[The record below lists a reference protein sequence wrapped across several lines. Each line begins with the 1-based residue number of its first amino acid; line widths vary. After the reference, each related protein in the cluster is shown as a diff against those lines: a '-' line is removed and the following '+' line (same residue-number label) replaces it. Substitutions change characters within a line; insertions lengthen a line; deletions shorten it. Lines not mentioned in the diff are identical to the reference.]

1 MLFDLLLGYKMQ
13 SIESA
18 GGEQMP
24 DLLPILASIDMKD
37 EFFPIEDVAL
47 IEGTASFIL
56 ILTLPK
62 HQII

>member
-1 MLFDLLLGYKMQ
+1 MQ

-24 DLLPILASIDMKD
+24 DFLPILAPIDMKD

-56 ILTLPK
+56 VLTLPK